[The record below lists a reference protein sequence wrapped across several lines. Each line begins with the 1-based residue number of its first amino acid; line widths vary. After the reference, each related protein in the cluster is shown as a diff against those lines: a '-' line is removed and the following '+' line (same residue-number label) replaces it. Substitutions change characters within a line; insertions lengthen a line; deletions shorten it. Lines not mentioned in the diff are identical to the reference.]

1 MARKTYND
9 EFKIAA
15 AKLVRDQGYT
25 IKKAAESLGVS
36 PGSIRAWVYSH
47 APALLPPSPDASP
60 EQLQRENKR
69 LREENR
75 RLLMER
81 DILKKATAFFARESS

>member
-25 IKKAAESLGVS
+25 IQKAAESLGVS
-36 PGSIRAWVYSH
+36 PGRSAPGSIPMPRPSRRR
-47 APALLPPSPDASP
+47 PPTPRPSNSSARTADS
-60 EQLQRENKR
+60 
-69 LREENR
+69 
-75 RLLMER
+75 
-81 DILKKATAFFARESS
+81 ATRTGGSSWSARF